1 MQVCH
6 RSSRTRQRHEE
17 ELWSDPSAPF
27 YQSGSGHAIGRLPVE
42 ASQPDLLD
50 FYQDQTVV
58 QSLAQTEGDYQQDI
72 ATRDLYSL
80 NTFPTLLTTE
90 EQAAF
95 NEFINVDALYNAASS
110 SEPWGLG
117 SSASGATDYRFVT
130 PSVDHE
136 PPPVYGPGASFG
148 PRDVTPAPPTVV
160 GERFTCSNGCGK
172 SFRRAGDCRRHMLK
186 HGPPKFKCAVI
197 DCDMTFYRA
206 DKLRAHLKQGHK
218 ITL

>member
-1 MQVCH
+1 VD
-6 RSSRTRQRHEE
+6 HE
-17 ELWSDPSAPF
+17 
-27 YQSGSGHAIGRLPVE
+27 
-42 ASQPDLLD
+42 
-50 FYQDQTVV
+50 
-58 QSLAQTEGDYQQDI
+58 
-72 ATRDLYSL
+72 
-80 NTFPTLLTTE
+80 FPTSVLADHQLYFDFE
-90 EQAAF
+90 AF
-95 NEFINVDALYNAASS
+95 IAQ
-110 SEPWGLG
+110 EP
-117 SSASGATDYRFVT
+117 AFQPTMTHHV
-130 PSVDHE
+130 E